1 MLHGRNIADSMLTRK
16 FRLKKEPKRIAPGHI
31 RILPVRH
38 LPLALHKILKRGA
51 EFHSKSLQKKSLYN
65 IIANAPHTPA
75 ERRSFRKVAAAT
87 MSGEVKTKK
96 ED

>member
-1 MLHGRNIADSMLTRK
+1 MV
-16 FRLKKEPKRIAPGHI
+16 
-31 RILPVRH
+31 RILPARR
-38 LPLALHKILKRGA
+38 LPRAPHKILKRGA
-51 EFHSKSLQKKSLYN
+51 EFHSKGLQKKTLYN

>member
-1 MLHGRNIADSMLTRK
+1 MV
-16 FRLKKEPKRIAPGHI
+16 
-31 RILPVRH
+31 RILPARR
-38 LPLALHKILKRGA
+38 LPPAPHKILKGGA
-51 EFHSKSLQKKSLYN
+51 EFLFKGLQKNSLYN